1 MVKCGIRNVAQLAGV
16 SIGTV
21 SKILN
26 SESAANIRVSDETR
40 RKVLKAAEKLD
51 YRPSY
56 GAKLLRGESTRT
68 IGFATSLPKD
78 HNVSYLSTYTF
89 RLLNGIG
96 PAASMNGYQVLLLN
110 GVDYRYFMNIKRM
123 DALIMINFALCSN
136 PEREQMR
143 DMFENFERRNY
154 PYVVI
159 NGDAALPGEPAIPL
173 IGVDNQSGMRQV
185 AELIRR
191 KGYES
196 VGFAGELTPN
206 PQSHHSERASALV
219 RLLEGSGCRTDP
231 GLILNGA
238 GPGIPDVPRV
248 GRYSHEDGRVAMQYL
263 IDRKCVPRCIV
274 CGNDNIAVGLLKTAL
289 DNGIRVPEELAVIG
303 FDDDPNSDHQNPPL
317 TTVHQPLEEF
327 GRLAVDYVLDKIQN
341 PKQFIQLT
349 VEPKLIE
356 RRTT

>member
-1 MVKCGIRNVAQLAGV
+1 MVKCGIKNVAELAGV

-26 SESAANIRVSDETR
+26 PESAANIRVSDETR
-40 RKVLKAAEKLD
+40 GKVLAAAEKLD

-96 PAASMNGYQVLLLN
+96 PAASQNGYQVLLLN

-136 PEREQMR
+136 PERERMR

-159 NGDAALPGEPAIPL
+159 NGDAALPGEPAIPS

-185 AELIRR
+185 TELIRR

-196 VGFAGELTPN
+196 AGFAGELTPN
-206 PQSHHSERASALV
+206 PQSHHTERADALIRFLAGSA
-219 RLLEGSGCRTDP
+219 CRVDP

-248 GRYSHEDGRVAMQYL
+248 GRYSHEDGRVVMRYF
-263 IDRKCVPRCIV
+263 IEKKRVPRCIV
-274 CGNDNIAVGLLKTAL
+274 CGNDNIAMGLLKTAL
-289 DNGIRVPEELAVIG
+289 SHGIRVPEELAIIG
-303 FDDDPNSDHQNPPL
+303 FDDDPDSGYLNPPL

-327 GRLAVDYVLDKIQN
+327 GRHAVEYVLDKIQN
-341 PKQFIQLT
+341 PKQLIQLT

-356 RRTT
+356 RSTT

>member
-1 MVKCGIRNVAQLAGV
+1 MMKCGIRNVAELAGV

-26 SESAANIRVSDETR
+26 PESAANIRVSDETR
-40 RKVLKAAEKLD
+40 GKVLAAAEKLD

-78 HNVSYLSTYTF
+78 HNVSYLSSYTF

-96 PAASMNGYQVLLLN
+96 QAASENGYQVLLLN

-123 DALIMINFALCSN
+123 DALIMISFALCSN
-136 PEREQMR
+136 PERERMR
-143 DMFENFERRNY
+143 GMFEDFERRNY

-159 NGDAALPGEPAIPL
+159 NGEPGEPAIPT
-173 IGVDNQSGMRQV
+173 IGVDNDSGMRQV

-206 PQSHHSERASALV
+206 PQSHHIARARALA
-219 RLLEGSGCRTDP
+219 RFLEGSGCRFDP
-231 GLILNGA
+231 RLILNGA

-248 GRYSHEDGRVAMQYL
+248 GRYSHEDGRVAMQHF
-263 IDRKCVPRCIV
+263 IEQKRVPRCIV
-274 CGNDNIAVGLLKTAL
+274 CGNDDIAMGLLKEAL
-289 DNGIRVPEELAVIG
+289 DHGIRVPEELAVIG
-303 FDDDPNSDHQNPPL
+303 FDDDLNAEYLRIPL

-327 GRLAVDYVLDKIQN
+327 GRLAVGYVLDKIQN
-341 PKQFIQLT
+341 PKQLIQLT
-349 VEPKLIE
+349 LEPKLIE
-356 RRTT
+356 RSTT